1 MLAPQTMGDLAD
13 RLTGEIGWRKKE
25 ISAFRTAAARASS
38 SQTYYCRAGSVMLC
52 AHWEGFLRVSIQTY
66 VDYVFSQSLRLKD
79 LAIPF
84 VAIYFFKEVVTAGMA
99 HFPGSDRQHIKLAK
113 KIEAS
118 LEGSCNR
125 PSWTVDTEGSPG
137 SVVTS
142 NILASVGLDR
152 MMGLD
157 ETEWSV
163 QRVFIDTQLLKDRHK
178 VAHGERYPISQSDFR
193 KRANRVI
200 GMCESILN
208 LILDAAESRAYLKD
222 VVSCQDL
229 P

>member
-1 MLAPQTMGDLAD
+1 MPAPQTIDDLED

-52 AHWEGFLRVSIQTY
+52 AHWEGFLRASIQTY

-79 LAIPF
+79 LATPF
-84 VAIYFFKEVVTAGMA
+84 VAIYFFREVVTAGA
-99 HFPGSDRQHIKLAK
+99 ARFPGSDGQHIKLAR

-118 LEGSCNR
+118 LEGSCDR
-125 PSWTVDTEGSPG
+125 PSWKVDTEGSPG
-137 SVVTS
+137 SVVTG
-142 NILASVGLDR
+142 NILASAGLNR

-157 ETEWSV
+157 ETGWSV

-193 KRANRVI
+193 DRSDRVI
-200 GMCESILN
+200 GMCELLLN
-208 LILDAAESRAYLKD
+208 LILDAAGSQAYLKKQ
-222 VVSCQDL
+222 VN
-229 P
+229 